1 MRVLHVIRATGM
13 AGAETHLLALL
24 GGLRARGLDAQ
35 LALLTTRDQPLHDY
49 RELLRQR
56 GIPLHTFA
64 MRGHLEPKLLLRL
77 RALMQELR
85 PSLVHTHLFHAD
97 LYGALAARW
106 AQVPALVSSRH
117 NDNAFRR
124 RQPWRGL
131 NRRLWRMAD
140 AGIAISQAVADF
152 VVEVENAPRD
162 KLRVIHYGL
171 QWQPSPNAERQA
183 LRRSMRTQL
192 GFAQTQPLLAMA
204 CRLIEQKGVSDAL
217 QAFAGTRSEFPEA
230 RLLIAGDGPLRAQLE
245 SEATQAG
252 LTGSV
257 RFLGWR
263 DDVPQLL
270 AACDL
275 FLMPSLWEGFGL
287 VLLEAMAQGLPV
299 VASRVSA
306 IPEIV
311 VAGETGLLA
320 PPRDVPALREA
331 LLTLL
336 RDPPLARHMG
346 LMGMERLKTH
356 FSEQRMLDE
365 TLALYHELLPGP

>member
-1 MRVLHVIRATGM
+1 M
-13 AGAETHLLALL
+13 ALL
-24 GGLRARGLDAQ
+24 RGLRARGLDAQ

-356 FSEQRMLDE
+356 FSEQRMLDA

>member
-56 GIPLHTFA
+56 GIPLHAFA
-64 MRGHLEPKLLLRL
+64 MRGHLEPQLLLRL

-192 GFAQTQPLLAMA
+192 GFAQTQPLLGMA
-204 CRLIEQKGVSDAL
+204 CRLIEQKSVSDAL

-346 LMGMERLKTH
+346 LMGMERLETH

>member
-131 NRRLWRMAD
+131 NRRLWRMTD

-270 AACDL
+270 VACDL

-287 VLLEAMAQGLPV
+287 VLLEAMAQGLPL

-346 LMGMERLKTH
+346 LMGMERLETH
-356 FSEQRMLDE
+356 FSEQRMLDA
-365 TLALYHELLPGP
+365 TVALYHELLPGP

>member
-1 MRVLHVIRATGM
+1 MRALHVIRATGM

-24 GGLRARGLDAQ
+24 EGLRARGLDAQ
-35 LALLTTRDQPLHDY
+35 LALLTRRDLPLHDY
-49 RELLRQR
+49 RAALQER

-97 LYGALAARW
+97 LYGALAASR
-106 AQVPALVSSRH
+106 AHVPALVSSRH

-124 RQPWRGL
+124 RQPWRSL

-152 VVEVENAPRD
+152 AVEIEDAPRD

-171 QWQPSPNAERQA
+171 QRQLSTNAERQA
-183 LRRSMRTQL
+183 LRSRMRTQL
-192 GFAQTQPLLAMA
+192 GIDQTQPLLGMA
-204 CRLIEQKGVSDAL
+204 CRLVEQKGVSDAL
-217 QAFAGTRSEFPEA
+217 QAFAGTRGEFPEA

-306 IPEIV
+306 IPEV
-311 VAGETGLLA
+311 VLAGETGLLA

-346 LMGMERLKTH
+346 LMGMERLETH

>member
-24 GGLRARGLDAQ
+24 SGLRARGLDAQ
-35 LALLTTRDQPLHDY
+35 LALLTTLDQPLHDY

-311 VAGETGLLA
+311 AAGETGLLA

-346 LMGMERLKTH
+346 LMGMERLETH
-356 FSEQRMLDE
+356 FSEQRMLDA
-365 TLALYHELLPGP
+365 TLALYHELLPGS

>member
-24 GGLRARGLDAQ
+24 SGLRARGLDAQ

-106 AQVPALVSSRH
+106 AHVPALVSSRH

-183 LRRSMRTQL
+183 LRRRMRTQL

-346 LMGMERLKTH
+346 LMGMERLETH
-356 FSEQRMLDE
+356 FSEQRMLDA

>member
-24 GGLRARGLDAQ
+24 EGLRVRGMDAQ
-35 LALLTTRDQPLHDY
+35 LALLTRRDLPLQDY
-49 RELLRQR
+49 REQLREC
-56 GIPLHTFA
+56 GIPLHAFA
-64 MRGHLEPKLLLRL
+64 MRGHVEPRLLLRL
-77 RALMQELR
+77 RALMQQLR

-97 LYGALAARW
+97 LYGALAASW
-106 AQVPALVSSRH
+106 AHVPALVSSRH

-171 QWQPSPNAERQA
+171 QWQPPPNAERQA
-183 LRRSMRTQL
+183 LRSSMRAQL
-192 GFAQTQPLLAMA
+192 GIAQTQPLLGMA
-204 CRLIEQKGVSDAL
+204 CRLVEQKGVSDAL
-217 QAFAGTRSEFPEA
+217 QAFAGTRGEFPEA

-299 VASRVSA
+299 VASCVSA

-311 VAGETGLLA
+311 LAGETGLLA
-320 PPRDVPALREA
+320 PPRDVPAFREA

-346 LMGMERLKTH
+346 LMGMERLETH

-365 TLALYHELLPGP
+365 TVALYHELLPGQ